1 MYQSVEA
8 IAEPSGVVRLLETV
22 PLTRPTRAVVT
33 FLVASPHASTV
44 PTPVSPSIVAW
55 LDNNALPPAAI
66 RNHQDIEDSIS
77 ELRHAWD

>member
-8 IAEPSGVVRLLETV
+8 IVEPSGVVRLLETV

-33 FLVASPHASTV
+33 FLVASPSASSA
-44 PTPVSPSIVAW
+44 PAPVSSSIVAW
-55 LDNNALPPAAI
+55 LDSNALPPASI
-66 RNHQDIEDSIS
+66 RSHQDIEDDIS